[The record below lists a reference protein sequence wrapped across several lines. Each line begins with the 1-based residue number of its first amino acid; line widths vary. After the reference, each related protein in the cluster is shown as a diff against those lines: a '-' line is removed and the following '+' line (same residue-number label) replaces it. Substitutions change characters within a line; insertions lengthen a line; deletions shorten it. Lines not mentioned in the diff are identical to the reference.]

1 MLNVSARTCAWDE
14 EELGGGRGRVLEIQA
29 SSPELHVYGIERLQS
44 GVLSLAMTSL
54 ERDPHCLMEKLGKEV
69 RK

>member
-1 MLNVSARTCAWDE
+1 MGYGGA
-14 EELGGGRGRVLEIQA
+14 GGGVGRVLEMLQA
-29 SSPELHVYGIERLQS
+29 SSQELHVYGMERLQS

-54 ERDPHCLMEKLGKEV
+54 ERYPHCLMEKLGKEV